1 MSTHSGEKG
10 TGTFIRQRVTGLINI
25 PLIGF
30 FIWLVVSLAGKGRAE
45 MAATFA
51 NPFIAFL
58 TLALLASALIHMRIG
73 MGEII
78 EDYVH
83 DPKLHAL
90 SKALNTVFTVAV
102 GAVGAVSVLV
112 LAFGG

>member
-1 MSTHSGEKG
+1 MSKTHKG
-10 TGTFIRQRVTGLINI
+10 TGHFIKQRVTGLLNI

-30 FIWLVVSLAGKGRAE
+30 LIWLIVSLAGTNRAE
-45 MAATFA
+45 MAATFS
-51 NPFIAFL
+51 NPVVAIL
-58 TLALLASALIHMRIG
+58 TLALLASALFHMRIG

-83 DPKLHAL
+83 EPRLHNL
-90 SKALNTVFTVAV
+90 SMTLNTGFVVIV
-102 GAVGAVSVLV
+102 GVIGAIAVLV